1 MERAKGEKG
10 EEKKEW
16 VEEMGERGRGISLWT
31 AKCQV
36 GAPTTVEWKCQTL
49 AVSRERGMRRR
60 RERREQQIV
69 RGWTR
74 GSRRRMTL

>member
-16 VEEMGERGRGISLWT
+16 VEERGERGRGVSLWT

-36 GAPTTVEWKCQTL
+36 GAPTAGEWKCQTL

-60 RERREQQIV
+60 EGEKDK
-69 RGWTR
+69 
-74 GSRRRMTL
+74 